1 MAGNLTLSLLT
12 AQSGLLS
19 NQAALDTS
27 ANNIANA
34 HTEGY
39 SRKITQFEQRTVAGA
54 GAGVQI
60 GQITRRVDEGLLKTL
75 RMEFGSLN
83 DYTIQNDFFKR
94 VQETFG
100 TPADNTSIAHKLGGV
115 ISSMEALA
123 ISPEKILDQSEFI
136 NSITEATIK
145 LQDMSDTIQ
154 NLRLQADRDIATQTI
169 EINDIIADIAR
180 LNESI
185 VRNAVVNR
193 DITDLSDQRD
203 KAIDDLSKI
212 IDVGYFTRSDG
223 GVVVFTMGGQTL
235 VDNIT
240 VNVSHGAAGFVA
252 PASSY
257 ASGSIG
263 AINITVGESVTD
275 ITKDIR
281 SGSLKGLIQMRDE
294 TLPGLQ
300 SQVDEMAKQIRDMF
314 NQYHNRGVSYPAP
327 EALSGTRQFLN
338 PATQTI
344 TFSSGTTKIMLFDDA
359 GNQTAVGNLT
369 GGAPM
374 LAGAGPHT
382 IATVGTTIQ
391 TWLQANGAPAATVTF
406 DADGQMNIDL
416 KSTTLGI
423 GFRDED
429 VGGNH
434 VDATIQFDKNNGAL
448 SVDETIS
455 GFSNFFGLND
465 LFVDDLKNNIK
476 QSALVSSTYSSTPGT
491 LEFYDSTGL
500 LAGSPLA
507 VGAGNTLQDIANL
520 ITANVT
526 NVVASVVPEG
536 SGQRLIVQHANGS
549 EIEVTQTAGTIL
561 TDIGIRDSNIGLS
574 QSIDVRK
581 DIYATPSL
589 LVRGSAQWN
598 ASLGAAGQYFI
609 SEGDG
614 NIMASLVEKL
624 HQSMNFDAAGNLGDS
639 TLPLMQYASSVISR
653 NTSQANSMEGLLANK
668 QFLTDSLQYKSDSVR
683 GVNLDE
689 EMSNLI
695 LFEQAYSASARVI
708 SVIQSMLDALERAI
722 G

>member
-34 HTEGY
+34 HTDGY

-94 VQETFG
+94 IQETFG

-169 EINDIIADIAR
+169 EINDIIADISR
-180 LNESI
+180 LNESV

-193 DITDLSDQRD
+193 DITDLADQRD
-203 KAIDDLSKI
+203 KAIDDLSKL

-263 AINITVGESVTD
+263 AINITVGESTTD

-300 SQVDEMAKQIRDMF
+300 SQVDEMAKQMRDMF

-327 EALSGTRQFLN
+327 EILSGTRQFLS
-338 PATQTI
+338 PTTQTI
-344 TFSSGTTKIMLFDDA
+344 TFSSGTSKIMLFDDA
-359 GNQTAVGNLT
+359 GNQTAVGDVPT
-369 GGAPM
+369 IIG
-374 LAGAGPHT
+374 AGAVT
-382 IATVGTTIQ
+382 IETVRANLQ
-391 TWLQANGAPAATVTF
+391 TWLQANGTPAATVTF

-416 KSTTLGI
+416 KSATLGV

-429 VGGNH
+429 VSGNH
-434 VDATIQFDKNNGAL
+434 VDATIQFDKNNAIL
-448 SVDETIS
+448 SVDETVS

-476 QSALVSSTYSSTPGT
+476 QSALVSSTYSSTAGT

-500 LAGSPLA
+500 LGGPLS
-507 VGAGNTLQDIANL
+507 VGVGNTLQGIANL

-536 SGQRLIVQHANGS
+536 SGQRLIIQHANGS

-561 TDIGIRDSNIGLS
+561 NDIGLRDSNIGLS

-581 DIYATPSL
+581 DIYTTPSL
-589 LVRGSAQWN
+589 LVRGSVQWN

-614 NIMASLVEKL
+614 NIVTSLVEKL
-624 HQSMNFDAAGNLGDS
+624 HQSINFDAAGNLGDS

>member
-1 MAGNLTLSLLT
+1 MTGNLTLSLLT

-34 HTEGY
+34 HTDGY

-83 DYTIQNDFFKR
+83 NYTIQDEFFKR

-100 TPADNTSIAHKLGGV
+100 TPADNTSIAHKLGNV
-115 ISSMEALA
+115 VSSIEALA

-154 NLRLQADRDIATQTI
+154 SLRLQADRDIATQTTA
-169 EINDIIADIAR
+169 INDIIADISR

-193 DITDLSDQRD
+193 DITDLADQRD

-240 VNVSHGAAGFVA
+240 VNVSHGAAGFVS
-252 PASSY
+252 PSSTY
-257 ASGSIG
+257 ASGNIG

-300 SQVDEMAKQIRDMF
+300 SQVDEMAKQIRDTF

-327 EALSGTRQFLN
+327 EILSGTRQFIK
-338 PATQTI
+338 PTTQTI

-359 GNQTAVGNLT
+359 GKQTAVGDVPT
-369 GGAPM
+369 IIG
-374 LAGAGPHT
+374 AGAVPIST
-382 IATVGTTIQ
+382 VATNLQ

-429 VGGNH
+429 ASGNH
-434 VDATIQFDKNNGAL
+434 VDATIQFDKNNGAA
-448 SVDETIS
+448 SVDETVS
-455 GFSNFFGLND
+455 GFSSFFGLND
-465 LFVDDLKNNIK
+465 VFVDDLKNNIK
-476 QSALVSSTYSSTPGT
+476 QSALVSSTYSSTAGT

-500 LAGSPLA
+500 LAGSPLV
-507 VGAGNTLQDIANL
+507 VGAGNTLQDIAKL
-520 ITANVT
+520 INANVT
-526 NVVASVVPEG
+526 NVTASVVPEG
-536 SGQRLIVQHANGS
+536 SGQRIRIQHANGS
-549 EIEVTQTAGTIL
+549 ELEVTQTTGTIL
-561 TDIGIRDSNIGLS
+561 TDIGLGDSTIGLS
-574 QSIDVRK
+574 QSMKVRS
-581 DIYATPSL
+581 DINTTPSL
-589 LVRGSAQWN
+589 VVRGSAQWD
-598 ASLGAAGQYFI
+598 ATLGAAGEYFI

-624 HQSMNFDAAGNLGDS
+624 HQSINFDAAGDLGDS
-639 TLPLMQYASSVISR
+639 TLPLIQYASSIISR
-653 NTSQANSMEGLLANK
+653 NTSQANSMEGLLENK

-708 SVIQSMLDALERAI
+708 SVIQSMLDSLERAI